1 MGKGRQTILRLL
13 SEGKITIEEAEELL
27 DAIPNNTGLHIGQDI
42 FGKKPSKFKNEQRN
56 EGKSSGFNLD
66 FHFPW
71 DDPGWKWPWDQE
83 GWQWPWD
90 AQHQSNDE
98 ERSEWTYNVQEDTS
112 LIIKCHDGN
121 LTIQGW
127 DNEETVKINS
137 FGEEVSSE
145 IGDDNKTVYVTSED
159 ADVSIMIP
167 LRVSSIQI
175 SSGDGNINIS
185 NIRTDISLQMDD
197 GNAMMSGMEGKIFA
211 SLHDGN
217 IVLNDIHSKEV
228 AVKAE
233 DGSISLNMA
242 PPVNEGSFNLK
253 VDDGRLMLTLP
264 SDCAC
269 QITANVGDG
278 AIRHE
283 LTEAEILDENE
294 GFLSAKLNDG
304 GAEFI
309 LSAEDGEIIIREGN

>member
-1 MGKGRQTILRLL
+1 
-13 SEGKITIEEAEELL
+13 
-27 DAIPNNTGLHIGQDI
+27 
-42 FGKKPSKFKNEQRN
+42 
-56 EGKSSGFNLD
+56 
-66 FHFPW
+66 
-71 DDPGWKWPWDQE
+71 
-83 GWQWPWD
+83 
-90 AQHQSNDE
+90 
-98 ERSEWTYNVQEDTS
+98 
-112 LIIKCHDGN
+112 
-121 LTIQGW
+121 
-127 DNEETVKINS
+127 
-137 FGEEVSSE
+137 
-145 IGDDNKTVYVTSED
+145 
-159 ADVSIMIP
+159 
-167 LRVSSIQI
+167 
-175 SSGDGNINIS
+175 
-185 NIRTDISLQMDD
+185 
-197 GNAMMSGMEGKIFA
+197 MMSGMEGKIFA